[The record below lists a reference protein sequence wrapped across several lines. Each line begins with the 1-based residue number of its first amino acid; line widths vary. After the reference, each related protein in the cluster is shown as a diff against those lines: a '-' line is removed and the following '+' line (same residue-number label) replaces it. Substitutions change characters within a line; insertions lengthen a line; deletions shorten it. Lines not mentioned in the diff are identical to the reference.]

1 LSFIH
6 SIDLVLKPSTD
17 LASEQLASSSKFRMI
32 LPAAN
37 SDGTRA
43 VHLDRL
49 NTLLEQLP
57 AIHSAVGTP

>member
-1 LSFIH
+1 
-6 SIDLVLKPSTD
+6 
-17 LASEQLASSSKFRMI
+17 MI